1 MGFAA
6 RVGPGRALRVS
17 GAAVMLSLCLTT
29 LAAAG
34 RFARAQWHEL
44 RHVAAILATAL
55 FLGLRPAHWRR
66 TVRQVFAAQVL
77 HIGVESLPFTLT
89 LAVLVGISIVVQMQV
104 WVGRVGQTRILG
116 PLLVVVV
123 ARELGPLF
131 ANFVAIVR
139 GGSAIATELGV
150 MKIGGEVRALE
161 AQGLDPFL
169 VLVMPRVLG
178 MAVSTFCLTVLFIA
192 TAFGSGY
199 AFGRLIGLTHLDPG
213 RFVDS
218 LFTAVRPIDV
228 FNILAK
234 SVLPAMVTAAICATE
249 GLGVTAA
256 LTEVPQAARRS
267 LTRALLALFV
277 VTAVI
282 SLLTYL

>member
-1 MGFAA
+1 MW
-6 RVGPGRALRVS
+6 
-17 GAAVMLSLCLTT
+17 SLFLTPVT
-29 LAAAG
+29 AAG
-34 RFARAQWHEL
+34 RLARAQWRQL
-44 RHVAAILATAL
+44 RHLAAILASAL
-55 FLGLRPAHWRR
+55 LLGARPVHWRR

-178 MAVSTFCLTVLFIA
+178 MAVSTFCLTVLFIV
-192 TAFGSGY
+192 TVFGSGY
-199 AFGRLIGLTHLDPG
+199 AFGVLIGLTHLDPG
-213 RFVDS
+213 GFVDS
-218 LFTAVRPIDV
+218 LSTAVRPIDV
-228 FNILAK
+228 FNIVAK

-249 GLGVTAA
+249 GLGVMAA

-277 VTAVI
+277 VTALI

>member
-1 MGFAA
+1 
-6 RVGPGRALRVS
+6 
-17 GAAVMLSLCLTT
+17 MLSLCLTALT
-29 LAAAG
+29 ATGRLA
-34 RFARAQWHEL
+34 RTQWREL
-44 RHVAAILATAL
+44 RHLAAILATAL
-55 FLGLRPAHWRR
+55 LLGLRPARWRR
-66 TVRQVFAAQVL
+66 TVRQVFATQVL
-77 HIGVESLPFTLT
+77 HVGVESLPFTLT
-89 LAVLVGISIVVQMQV
+89 LAILVGISVVVQMVV

-150 MKIGGEVRALE
+150 MRIGGEVRALE

-169 VLVMPRVLG
+169 FLVMPRVLG

-199 AFGRLIGLTHLDPG
+199 AFGVLIGLTHLDPS
-213 RFVDS
+213 RFVES

-228 FNILAK
+228 FNVVAK